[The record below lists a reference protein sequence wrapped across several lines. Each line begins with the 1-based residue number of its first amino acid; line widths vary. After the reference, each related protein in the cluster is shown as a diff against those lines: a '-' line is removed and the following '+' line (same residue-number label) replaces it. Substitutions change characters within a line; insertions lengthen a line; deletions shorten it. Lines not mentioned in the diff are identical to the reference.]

1 MRPVGLGAN
10 LVFTGVIFKI
20 SFMLVWLVTACG
32 VSDTGFYAEQGVFWP
47 GSEHYLMPR
56 ETGYASCMIF
66 AMLPM
71 HTQSAAS
78 SE

>member
-32 VSDTGFYAEQGVFWP
+32 VSDTGFYKAG
-47 GSEHYLMPR
+47 L
-56 ETGYASCMIF
+56 YALVQNII
-66 AMLPM
+66 
-71 HTQSAAS
+71 
-78 SE
+78 